1 MKEGWQVGE
10 NKRFAI
16 PFLPPSM
23 NSMYNVLFGLRRVEL
38 KPEVRLWKT
47 KAKEYIPQLVPHK
60 DSYLFKLDVVFYYNL
75 FFKNG
80 KLKKVDTQNLMKVLI
95 DAVAEKNGIGD
106 EYIKFGS
113 WETYH
118 DPYLDKAECVLSQVY
133 ETAPSL

>member
-1 MKEGWQVGE
+1 MRDGLEIGE
-10 NKRFAI
+10 SKSFTI

-23 NSMYNVLFGLRRVEL
+23 NAMYNIIFHQRRVEL

-47 KAKEYIPQLVPHK
+47 KAKEYIPQLTPHK
-60 DSYLFKLDVVFYYNL
+60 DSYLFKLDVVFYYN
-75 FFKNG
+75 FFYKNE

-118 DPYLDKAECVLSQVY
+118 DQYLDKAECVLSQVH
-133 ETAPSL
+133 SV